1 MATAGVIIASAV
13 GEEDATTVAVAVE
26 TAVDV
31 FMQLI
36 VEVVGHRQHASAAV
50 AGLAAPRTP
59 QQRVVAR
66 RMVPRMPQR
75 RAVARPMLAVADR
88 MLAVAGRTVAVARRM
103 VAVADRTVADRTVA
117 ANTISQ

>member
-13 GEEDATTVAVAVE
+13 GEEDATVAAAVE

-36 VEVVGHRQHASAAV
+36 VEVGHRQHARAAV
-50 AGLAAPRTP
+50 AGRGASRMP

-88 MLAVAGRTVAVARRM
+88 TVAVARRM
-103 VAVADRTVADRTVA
+103 VAVADRTVA

>member
-13 GEEDATTVAVAVE
+13 GEEDATVAAAVE

-36 VEVVGHRQHASAAV
+36 VEVGHRQHARAAV
-50 AGLAAPRTP
+50 AGRGASRMP

-75 RAVARPMLAVADR
+75 RAVARRMVPRLPQRRAVARPMLAVAD
-88 MLAVAGRTVAVARRM
+88 RTVAVARRM
-103 VAVADRTVADRTVA
+103 VAVADRTVA

>member
-26 TAVDV
+26 TAVGV

-59 QQRVVAR
+59 QRRAVAR
-66 RMVPRMPQR
+66 PML
-75 RAVARPMLAVADR
+75 AVARPMLAVADR
-88 MLAVAGRTVAVARRM
+88 MLAVAGRTVAVA
-103 VAVADRTVADRTVA
+103 DRTVA

>member
-59 QQRVVAR
+59 QQRVVA
-66 RMVPRMPQR
+66 
-75 RAVARPMLAVADR
+75 
-88 MLAVAGRTVAVARRM
+88 
-103 VAVADRTVADRTVA
+103 VADRTVADRTVA